1 MNACWVLCWLVETL
15 SVCAS
20 VSSLWH
26 DRFLLNLVLSFVSFF
41 YQTIIRESNLAN
53 MIQYRPTCGVLS
65 DQIDD
70 AHFNFCVSRSWS
82 PVTSFYLLAFICLH
96 FQTVWAEVP
105 GYLGIMQPA
114 CAVYSAWKNPQ
125 AQGFLSK
132 GFGHH
137 QPDTRALE
145 PHPWRIFF
153 EVSKKIYRGPV
164 VWTLPVWWSRRN
176 QKPVMVRKNTS

>member
-41 YQTIIRESNLAN
+41 YQTVIHESNLAN
-53 MIQYRPTCGVLS
+53 TIQYRPTCGVPS